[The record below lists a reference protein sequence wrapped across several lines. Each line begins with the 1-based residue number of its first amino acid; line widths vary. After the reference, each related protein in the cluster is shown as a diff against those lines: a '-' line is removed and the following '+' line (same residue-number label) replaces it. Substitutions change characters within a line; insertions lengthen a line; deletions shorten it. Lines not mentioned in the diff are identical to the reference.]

1 MIGTIAGRPM
11 SSRPSESFGHPSWSR
26 RSSRGRPT
34 QLRYDRRVSGRR
46 DARPALT
53 VFGLLAADL
62 ELFEI
67 RGMPSESHRRSVDLL
82 ARYVD
87 QTFSWVDAIV
97 LLSADDDRRVERL
110 WTVDST
116 LGSYRFSHQVVVS
129 SPGSRTRARRAKE
142 RMVERETGFVAP
154 GTKHRVEFSYRLA

>member
-1 MIGTIAGRPM
+1 MIAALNRDDRHHRWATNVIAAQRKLRAPIVVPEVVAG
-11 SSRPSESFGHPSWSR
+11 EAY
-26 RSSRGRPT
+26 T
-34 QLRYDRRVSGRR
+34 KLRYDRRVSGRR

-82 ARYVD
+82 ARYID

-97 LLSADDDRRVERL
+97 LLSADDDRHVERL

-116 LGSYRFSHQVVVS
+116 IRAYRFSHQVLVS
-129 SPGSRTRARRAKE
+129 SPGN
-142 RMVERETGFVAP
+142 
-154 GTKHRVEFSYRLA
+154 

>member
-1 MIGTIAGRPM
+1 VVPEVVAG
-11 SSRPSESFGHPSWSR
+11 EAY
-26 RSSRGRPT
+26 T
-34 QLRYDRRVSGRR
+34 KLRYDRRVSSRH
-46 DARPALT
+46 DARRALT
-53 VFGLLAADL
+53 VFGLLAADS

-67 RGMPSESHRRSVDLL
+67 RSMPGESHRRSVELL

-116 LGSYRFSHQVVVS
+116 LSAYRFSHQVLVS
-129 SPGSRTRARRAKE
+129 SSGN
-142 RMVERETGFVAP
+142 
-154 GTKHRVEFSYRLA
+154 

>member
-1 MIGTIAGRPM
+1 LIAALNRDDRHHRWAVNAIAAQRKLRTPIVVPEVVAG
-11 SSRPSESFGHPSWSR
+11 EAY
-26 RSSRGRPT
+26 T
-34 QLRYDRRVSGRR
+34 KLRYDRRVSGRH

-53 VFGLLAADL
+53 VFGLLAADS

-67 RGMPSESHRRSVDLL
+67 RGMPGESHRRSVDLL

-97 LLSADDDRRVERL
+97 LLCADDDHGVEKL

-116 LGSYRFSHQVVVS
+116 FGAYRFSHQVLVS
-129 SPGSRTRARRAKE
+129 SPGN
-142 RMVERETGFVAP
+142 
-154 GTKHRVEFSYRLA
+154 

>member
-1 MIGTIAGRPM
+1 LIAVLNRDDRHHRWAANVIAAERKLQTPIVIPEVVAG
-11 SSRPSESFGHPSWSR
+11 EAY
-26 RSSRGRPT
+26 T
-34 QLRYDRRVSGRR
+34 KLRYDRRVSGRR

-67 RGMPSESHRRSVDLL
+67 RGMPNESHRRSVDLL

-116 LGSYRFSHQVVVS
+116 LRAYRFSHPVVVS
-129 SPGSRTRARRAKE
+129 SPGN
-142 RMVERETGFVAP
+142 
-154 GTKHRVEFSYRLA
+154 

>member
-1 MIGTIAGRPM
+1 VVPEVVAG
-11 SSRPSESFGHPSWSR
+11 EAF
-26 RSSRGRPT
+26 T
-34 QLRYDRRVSGRR
+34 KLRYDRRVSGRR
-46 DARPALT
+46 DARQALA
-53 VFGLLAADL
+53 VFGLVAADS

-67 RGMPSESHRRSVDLL
+67 RDMPDQSHQRSLELL

-116 LGSYRFSHQVVVS
+116 LGAYRFSHQVLVS
-129 SPGSRTRARRAKE
+129 SPGT
-142 RMVERETGFVAP
+142 
-154 GTKHRVEFSYRLA
+154 

>member
-1 MIGTIAGRPM
+1 MIAALNRHDRHHRWAVKVIAAQRKLRAPIVVPEVVAG
-11 SSRPSESFGHPSWSR
+11 EAY
-26 RSSRGRPT
+26 T
-34 QLRYDRRVSGRR
+34 KLRYDRRVSGRR

-53 VFGLLAADL
+53 VFGLLAADS

-97 LLSADDDRRVERL
+97 LLSSDDDSRVERV

-116 LGSYRFSHQVVVS
+116 LGAYRFSHQLLVS
-129 SPGSRTRARRAKE
+129 SPG
-142 RMVERETGFVAP
+142 
-154 GTKHRVEFSYRLA
+154 H

>member
-1 MIGTIAGRPM
+1 LIAFLNRGDRHH
-11 SSRPSESFGHPSWSR
+11 RWAVNVIESQRKLRVPIVVPEAVAGEAY
-26 RSSRGRPT
+26 T
-34 QLRYDRRVSGRR
+34 KLRYDRRVSGRR

-53 VFGLLAADL
+53 VFGLLATDS

-67 RGMPSESHRRSVDLL
+67 RSMPSESHRRSVELL

-97 LLSADDDRRVERL
+97 LLSADDDRRVQHL

-116 LGSYRFSHQVVVS
+116 LSAYRFSHRVAVS
-129 SPGSRTRARRAKE
+129 SSGN
-142 RMVERETGFVAP
+142 
-154 GTKHRVEFSYRLA
+154 

>member
-1 MIGTIAGRPM
+1 VNVIESQRKLRAPIVVPEAVAG
-11 SSRPSESFGHPSWSR
+11 EAY
-26 RSSRGRPT
+26 T
-34 QLRYDRRVSGRR
+34 KLRYDRRVSGRH

-53 VFGLLAADL
+53 VFGLLAADS

-67 RGMPSESHRRSVDLL
+67 RSMPSESHRRSVELL

-97 LLSADDDRRVERL
+97 LLSADEDHRVERL

-116 LGSYRFSHQVVVS
+116 LSAYRFSHQVVVTS
-129 SPGSRTRARRAKE
+129 SG
-142 RMVERETGFVAP
+142 
-154 GTKHRVEFSYRLA
+154 H

>member
-1 MIGTIAGRPM
+1 LIAALNRGDRHH
-11 SSRPSESFGHPSWSR
+11 RWAVDVIESQRKLRAPIVVPEVVAGEAY
-26 RSSRGRPT
+26 T
-34 QLRYDRRVSGRR
+34 KLRYDRRVSGRH

-53 VFGLLAADL
+53 VFGLLDADP

-67 RGMPSESHRRSVDLL
+67 RGMPSDSHRRSIELL

-97 LLSADDDRRVERL
+97 LLSADDDRGVGRL

-116 LGSYRFSHQVVVS
+116 LSAYRFSHHVVVS
-129 SPGSRTRARRAKE
+129 SS
-142 RMVERETGFVAP
+142 
-154 GTKHRVEFSYRLA
+154 GT

>member
-1 MIGTIAGRPM
+1 LIAALNRDDRHHRWATNVIVAQRKLRAPIVVPEVVAG
-11 SSRPSESFGHPSWSR
+11 EAY
-26 RSSRGRPT
+26 T
-34 QLRYDRRVSGRR
+34 KLRYDRRISGRG

-82 ARYVD
+82 ARYID

-97 LLSADDDRRVERL
+97 LLSADDDRHVERL

-116 LGSYRFSHQVVVS
+116 IRAYRFSHQVLVS
-129 SPGSRTRARRAKE
+129 SPGN
-142 RMVERETGFVAP
+142 
-154 GTKHRVEFSYRLA
+154 

>member
-1 MIGTIAGRPM
+1 LIAALNRNDRHHRWAVNVIAAQRKLRAPIVVPEVVAG
-11 SSRPSESFGHPSWSR
+11 EAY
-26 RSSRGRPT
+26 T
-34 QLRYDRRVSGRR
+34 KLRYDRRVSGRR

-62 ELFEI
+62 ELFEV

-97 LLSADDDRRVERL
+97 LLSSDDDSRVERV

-116 LGSYRFSHQVVVS
+116 LGAYRFSHQLLVS
-129 SPGSRTRARRAKE
+129 SPG
-142 RMVERETGFVAP
+142 
-154 GTKHRVEFSYRLA
+154 H